1 MHRSLV
7 TAALCALA
15 TLPAAAQQPA
25 PARAADVKVAQAP
38 ADRCRKEVKDYVD
51 TLRFVREA
59 AGAQIGDKVAGGYI
73 GEAELDRVIAAQG
86 HCAAAQLLREKGTPR

>member
-7 TAALCALA
+7 AAALWALA
-15 TLPAAAQQPA
+15 AASAVAQQAA
-25 PARAADVKVAQAP
+25 PARPADVKVAQAP
-38 ADRCRKEVKDYVD
+38 DRCRKEVKDYVD

-59 AGAQIGDKVAGGYI
+59 AGAQIGDKVAGGFI
-73 GEAELDRVIAAQG
+73 SEPELDRVVAAQG